1 MLKTHFMVGLAV
13 QAGCCD
19 EARIVVSTGM
29 QQNEVTGKG
38 LILHNLHYIPHLQ
51 SKKKKNIQ
59 PTREKFDKLVPGF
72 LYGLLLTYKHF
83 FVD

>member
-1 MLKTHFMVGLAV
+1 MVGLPV
-13 QAGCCD
+13 QAGCGD

-51 SKKKKNIQ
+51 NKKTASQHVTNLTNQLGFTFNIKQ
-59 PTREKFDKLVPGF
+59 PPWVDEQED
-72 LYGLLLTYKHF
+72 
-83 FVD
+83 FVELNP